1 MSLSITQNPSSVAL
15 AQSPTAFSVFESNAE
30 LRASSSFQYLSELYY
45 WTGSLTESG
54 STSQYTL
61 TKFPNKV
68 GVGIFD
74 VSRVLSSTFQTLR
87 AADSSSVQFYAIDTY
102 VQYQSGSQ
110 FYTGSHVRSDTFKA
124 VDGYDLFQSQV
135 NEELTSSATYFPMMT
150 DGPQSQSVLP
160 GNYGRMSVWIGP
172 ETDVS
177 HYIISASDFPGEDQ
191 STALPTTSNN
201 TSGSIVTIPMTVNE
215 PDWPITT
222 STKDYQIFLIT
233 GSNYNGSNQ
242 IGATQFFE
250 EKCPSKYDNVR
261 IKWKNRFG
269 QFDYFNFN
277 LVSTETFNT
286 KRSKYQPQIGS
297 WDGGTLSYQD
307 YETTIQNYIIDSTLN
322 LSVNTDYVK
331 EEYNDIFKQLISSD
345 EIYWVY
351 DEPNDKVRPLAI
363 NTTRFNVKTEKVDK
377 LIQYSFN
384 FTQGQGYKLI
394 F

>member
-1 MSLSITQNPSSVAL
+1 
-15 AQSPTAFSVFESNAE
+15 
-30 LRASSSFQYLSELYY
+30 
-45 WTGSLTESG
+45 
-54 STSQYTL
+54 
-61 TKFPNKV
+61 
-68 GVGIFD
+68 
-74 VSRVLSSTFQTLR
+74 
-87 AADSSSVQFYAIDTY
+87 
-102 VQYQSGSQ
+102 
-110 FYTGSHVRSDTFKA
+110 
-124 VDGYDLFQSQV
+124 
-135 NEELTSSATYFPMMT
+135 MMT

-177 HYIISASDFPGEDQ
+177 HYIVSASDFPGEDQ
-191 STALPTTSNN
+191 STALPATSNN

-215 PDWPITT
+215 PDWPIST
-222 STKDYQIFLIT
+222 STKDYKIFLIT